1 MERKSESVH
10 TMLSLNLSLCV
21 FSSRALSEVSGVI
34 ELSLELSRAGLLGA
48 PGLFDL
54 QLGKMQG
61 VSYGYNLLFRIF
73 LHLQLFP
80 QQGNF

>member
-10 TMLSLNLSLCV
+10 TMLSLNLSLCI
-21 FSSRALSEVSGVI
+21 FSSLSEVSGVI

-54 QLGKMQG
+54 QWANYVAGSS
-61 VSYGYNLLFRIF
+61 VACLL
-73 LHLQLFP
+73 HHDT
-80 QQGNF
+80 

>member
-10 TMLSLNLSLCV
+10 TMLSLNLSLCI
-21 FSSRALSEVSGVI
+21 FSSLSEVSGVI

-54 QLGKMQG
+54 QLGKMWG
-61 VSYGYNLLFRIF
+61 VSYVYNLLFRVF

>member
-10 TMLSLNLSLCV
+10 TMLSLNLSLCI
-21 FSSRALSEVSGVI
+21 FSSLSEVSGVI

>member
-1 MERKSESVH
+1 MCIYIICY
-10 TMLSLNLSLCV
+10 LSINWCLCI
-21 FSSRALSEVSGVI
+21 FSSLSEVSGVI

-48 PGLFDL
+48 PGLFNL
-54 QLGKMQG
+54 QLGKMRG
-61 VSYGYNLLFRIF
+61 VSYVYNLLFRIF